1 MVKTVMSQKN
11 KPVEIAESLV
21 NTVMGVKPPDSK
33 AAPRL
38 SAHESVDWKAI
49 AVYLGGTIAQ
59 IAVMIVALWGLQQFI
74 PMLVDSWRLYPTLAF
89 FALVSVRSRLFSP
102 LDNTRSSRTYDSIQ
116 RPGWAPPPLAFPI
129 VWMSIAVLRV
139 ISSYWV
145 WQAMDQTFLSLPLI
159 VFMIHLALGDTW
171 NTIFTVESRLGAALP
186 VVLMG
191 PLMSAIVVTAMYGQ
205 TVSLA
210 GYLLIPM
217 CIWLTIASLLVFDIW
232 RLNGKEPLYPMKG
245 VASV

>member
-1 MVKTVMSQKN
+1 MSSEN
-11 KPVEIAESLV
+11 KPVEVVESVV
-21 NTVMGVKPPDSK
+21 NTVMGVKSVD
-33 AAPRL
+33 
-38 SAHESVDWKAI
+38 ESRSPNSSSSTTPDWKAI
-49 AVYLGGTIAQ
+49 AAYIGGTIVQ
-59 IAVMIVALWGLQQFI
+59 ITVMIGALWGLQQLTPMI
-74 PMLVDSWRLYPTLAF
+74 PAQWQIVPVIIF

-145 WQAMDQTFLSLPLI
+145 WQASGQNFLTLPL
-159 VFMIHLALGDTW
+159 VLFMIHLALGDTW
-171 NTIFTVESRLGAALP
+171 NTIFTVQSRLGAALP
-186 VVLMG
+186 VVILG
-191 PLMSAIVVTAMYGQ
+191 PLTSAIVVTAAYGNAIAK
-205 TVSLA
+205 A

-232 RLNGKEPLYPMKG
+232 RLNGKEPLYP
-245 VASV
+245 VQ